1 MGAGGNPPAMTLL
14 LIGCGKMGGALLKG
28 WLKRGTARHVV
39 VVEPGTGADAFAGDR
54 LVERR
59 KHPQEVPLEFAPDVV
74 VFAVKPQVMD
84 GAVSPYKRFVGRSLF
99 LSIAAGKT
107 LRYFARLLDDD
118 AAVVRAMP
126 NTPAA
131 VGRGITVATANP
143 RVTPTQRRLA
153 DTLLSAV
160 GEVGWVEDEALIDA
174 VTAVSGSGPAYVFLL
189 IECMA
194 KAGVTAGLPPELAG
208 RVHFQQGDASR
219 LPYDDASFNLVG
231 LANMIPFFDEL
242 ARVLAAGGGAI
253 VAFSSGS
260 ETPIYVA
267 TERLRREL
275 EPRGFTD
282 FAEFSAGSGTALL
295 ARKGKR
301 D

>member
-1 MGAGGNPPAMTLL
+1 MSAGGKPPAMILL

-28 WLKRGTARHVV
+28 WLERGAARHVV
-39 VVEPGTGADAFAGDR
+39 VVEPGAGADAFAGER
-54 LVERR
+54 LVERHKR
-59 KHPQEVPLEFAPDVV
+59 PEEIPLEFAPDVV

-107 LRYFARLLDDD
+107 LRYFGRLLDDE

-160 GEVGWVEDEALIDA
+160 GEVGWVDDETLIDA

-189 IECMA
+189 IECLA
-194 KAGVTAGLPPELAG
+194 KAGVAAGLPAELAT
-208 RVHFQQGDASR
+208 R
-219 LPYDDASFNLVG
+219 LARATVAGSG
-231 LANMIPFFDEL
+231 EL
-242 ARVLAAGGGAI
+242 ARLSHEPASKLREAVTSPGGTTRAALDVLMATDGLEPLMIKAVAAA
-253 VAFSSGS
+253 ARRS
-260 ETPIYVA
+260 
-267 TERLRREL
+267 REL
-275 EPRGFTD
+275 AD
-282 FAEFSAGSGTALL
+282 
-295 ARKGKR
+295 
-301 D
+301 